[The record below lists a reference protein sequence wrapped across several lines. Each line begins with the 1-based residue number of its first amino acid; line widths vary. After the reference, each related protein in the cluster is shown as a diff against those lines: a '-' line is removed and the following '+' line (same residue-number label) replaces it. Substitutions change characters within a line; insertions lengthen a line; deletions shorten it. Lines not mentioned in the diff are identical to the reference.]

1 MTSVAARP
9 KQLQSNNAFFV
20 NVGNLISKV
29 TVNTGTDDAPNM
41 STAVWAASTSMAL
54 GSGSTISSLLAT
66 SGSAFFRDG
75 GKNLVSSGRVFRKV
89 HLVYPGYVSTGGVG
103 GTGSGAPSDYYQ
115 GYLELPGLQGV
126 VSGTA
131 TPAPVARVG

>member
-1 MTSVAARP
+1 MTSLVSRP
-9 KQLQSNNAFFV
+9 KQVQTNNAFFV

-29 TVNTGTDDAPNM
+29 LVNVGTDDAPTM
-41 STAVWAASTSMAL
+41 STAVWAASTSMT
-54 GSGSTISSLLAT
+54 GTSGIAISTALAT
-66 SGSAFFRDG
+66 TGSAFFRDG
-75 GKNLVSSGRVFRKV
+75 GKNVVSSGRVFRKV
-89 HLVYPGYVSTGGVG
+89 QYVYAGYVSTGGVG
-103 GTGSGAPSDYYQ
+103 GTGSGAPSDYFQ